1 MLVALGTLE
10 SAQTKGTQAI
20 VKAITQLLNYCAT
33 HHYAHIRFFASD
45 MYLHVHS
52 NASYQPESE
61 ARSRAGGYFFLSD
74 KPPAHINE
82 NEPYSP
88 PHKGALRVLLSIIKA
103 VISSATE
110 AELGALFFNAKDATS
125 LRIMLEEMVH
135 HQGATPLQTRQRHCQ
150 AESLQGHGHAIPLGQ
165 KPLRPRP
172 ILRAL
177 AQRVQNLAYYFTKH
191 HSPSQHIIMRSQ
203 YLLPITYANLLM
215 TDARLC

>member
-1 MLVALGTLE
+1 MPGYIALTLKHFKNILTRGTQHAPHAWTRSIYGNQPQLSPEPDSSPLLDPDGIHRLQEIFGVLLFYARAIDSTMLVALGTLE

-110 AELGALFFNAKDATS
+110 AELGALFFNAKDNAS
-125 LRIMLEEMVH
+125 LCIILEEMVH
-135 HQGATPLQTRQRHCQ
+135 PQ
-150 AESLQGHGHAIPLGQ
+150 
-165 KPLRPRP
+165 
-172 ILRAL
+172 
-177 AQRVQNLAYYFTKH
+177 
-191 HSPSQHIIMRSQ
+191 
-203 YLLPITYANLLM
+203 
-215 TDARLC
+215 